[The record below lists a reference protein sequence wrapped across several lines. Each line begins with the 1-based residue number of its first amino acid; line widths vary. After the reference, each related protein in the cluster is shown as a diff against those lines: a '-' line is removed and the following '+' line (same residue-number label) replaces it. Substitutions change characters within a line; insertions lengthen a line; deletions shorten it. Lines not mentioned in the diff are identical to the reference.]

1 MATDDRSQDA
11 PLDPVL
17 AEAIGGLRDRG
28 PDRDL
33 WTDIAPQLERR
44 RPKGTLLVRWPT
56 ALAAGLALVAGSAAV
71 TSWLGRNA
79 TDSGETPI
87 ASAALAGGQDSAQG
101 PALVAAA
108 FGDADLALEGA
119 IRDLTTTIE
128 AALPQLD
135 PATRGELSRSMD
147 ALQQAVTD
155 ATNRARTAPGDLRA
169 AQYLT
174 STLRRQHDVLR
185 TIAVAAS
192 RS

>member
-1 MATDDRSQDA
+1 MATDDRSHDA

-33 WTDIAPQLERR
+33 WTDIAPQLARR

-71 TSWLGRNA
+71 TSWLGRDA
-79 TDSGETPI
+79 ADSETEI
-87 ASAALAGGQDSAQG
+87 ASAAPSDGQDGAQE
-101 PALVAAA
+101 PALIAAA
-108 FGDADLALEGA
+108 FSDADLALEAA
-119 IRDLTTTIE
+119 IRDLTATIE
-128 AALPQLD
+128 AALPQLA
-135 PATRGELSRSMD
+135 PETRGELSRSMA

-155 ATNRARTAPGDLRA
+155 ATLRVRTAPGDLRA